1 MAGTVS
7 TYAIKAG
14 ADKANAEDVVGRIS
28 MISPSDTPGVAT
40 FGRTEARDKQH
51 FWLADALVATSTAG
65 TIEGAD
71 WASGAYNTR
80 TQLDNV
86 CQIFTRPV
94 RVTNT
99 QRAVMPYG
107 VDDEYKYQVMKAGR
121 ELFRN
126 VEVSLWKTS
135 AAASATGTTGAARI
149 MRGIDH
155 FLTKARLVARHV
167 RSWGSGVTAGASATA
182 CATAL
187 TEDRFNGMLE
197 YLFHV
202 GANPDVIYV
211 SANGK
216 KWINDFTGPTGTRRT
231 IPLADKRLVASVD
244 LYDTEFGPMEITLNR
259 WVRRSANTSTVKTG
273 NAGMIYA
280 IERALLKIAV
290 LRPVK
295 HVPMPPQGD
304 STRGYVIGELT
315 LEVLNPT
322 GCGRGW
328 GVTNFYG

>member
-7 TYAIKAG
+7 TYAIQAG
-14 ADKANAEDVVGRIS
+14 AAKANAEDVVERIS
-28 MISPSDTPGVAT
+28 MISPTDTPVVAT
-40 FGRTEARDKQH
+40 HGRSEARDIRH
-51 FWLADALVATSTAG
+51 YWLTDALVATSTAG

-71 WASGAYNTR
+71 WASGSYNTR

-86 CQIFTRPV
+86 TQIFTRPV

-126 VEVSLWKTS
+126 VEVSIWKTS
-135 AAASATGTTGAARI
+135 GAASSTGTTGAARV

-155 FLTKARLVARHV
+155 FLTKARKIARHL
-167 RSWGSGVTAGASATA
+167 RSWGEGVTAGASGTGSATSI
-182 CATAL
+182 

-216 KWINDFTGPTGTRRT
+216 KWINDFTGPSGTRRT

-259 WVRRSANTSTVKTG
+259 WVRRSANTASDQTSMV
-273 NAGMIYA
+273 GMMYA
-280 IERALLKIAV
+280 LERALVKIAV

-304 STRGYVIGELT
+304 STRGWVIGELT

-322 GCGRGW
+322 GCGRAW
-328 GVTNFYG
+328 GVDNYYG